1 MAGFDNKKT
10 ASEAGKKSKRGPAK
24 TTQETRRVLTE
35 VMGGQVDNIESALN
49 DLFKRDKLKYLQIM
63 QNLMQY
69 AVPKLTDNQ
78 HNLTNEQQ
86 IFDFEDGQQIKI

>member
-10 ASEAGKKSKRGPAK
+10 ASEAGAKSKRGPAK

-35 VMGGQVDNIESALN
+35 VMGGQLDNIESALD
-49 DLFKRDKLKYLQIM
+49 DLYKRDKLKYLQVM

-69 AVPKLTDNQ
+69 AVPKLTDNN
-78 HNLTNEQQ
+78 HNLSNEQQ
-86 IFDFEDGQQIKI
+86 VFEFGDGQSIKI